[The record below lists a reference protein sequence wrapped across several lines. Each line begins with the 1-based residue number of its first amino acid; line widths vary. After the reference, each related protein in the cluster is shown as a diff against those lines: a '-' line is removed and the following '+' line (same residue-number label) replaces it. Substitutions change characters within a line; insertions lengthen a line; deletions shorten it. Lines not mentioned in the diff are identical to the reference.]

1 MRDKTDKKNGRC
13 RLVCAALCSVLLLSA
28 CAGMPS
34 QTDELSEEEHKQVTA
49 LLGDLNGNTSER
61 VENKLGILLHRVN
74 HIASEREKNGDYEMS
89 EREYQLWEKITLLLN
104 KETRRQ
110 FGIDNYVPD
119 EPDPNADYGREQMDN
134 LKNTLSD
141 QDWNQL
147 NQLRNQYFEV
157 AEGDTEKEY
166 NVSEDDKTYIDVE
179 TEIRTIAGRY
189 KELDPDALVLNLL
202 DEKNQKPLGIFQ
214 ISPELKAIYQ
224 DGKQNGLKSLSAAEQ
239 VELEKKWK
247 ATTDI
252 LPLSLFKNFEYFKV
266 GGDGEWGI
274 NASVIPL
281 DPDGRKWCMTVD
293 PADMTDDGLF
303 PYTAVHEMGHYITLN
318 EKQVRYFQ
326 DEGEYYPHSRYSD
339 WQCVAMEHSY
349 LQAFYDEFWENTI
362 NDWATNPQNVYYYDR
377 HRSEFVTEYASSE
390 CAEDLA
396 ECFAAYVFLKSADT
410 PKKQEKLD
418 FFDRYP
424 EFRQLKKEILRQVTE
439 NKVYVNPE
447 IEPK

>member
-179 TEIRTIAGRY
+179 AEIRTIAGRY

-274 NASVIPL
+274 NA
-281 DPDGRKWCMTVD
+281 
-293 PADMTDDGLF
+293 
-303 PYTAVHEMGHYITLN
+303 
-318 EKQVRYFQ
+318 
-326 DEGEYYPHSRYSD
+326 
-339 WQCVAMEHSY
+339 
-349 LQAFYDEFWENTI
+349 
-362 NDWATNPQNVYYYDR
+362 
-377 HRSEFVTEYASSE
+377 
-390 CAEDLA
+390 
-396 ECFAAYVFLKSADT
+396 
-410 PKKQEKLD
+410 
-418 FFDRYP
+418 
-424 EFRQLKKEILRQVTE
+424 
-439 NKVYVNPE
+439 
-447 IEPK
+447 